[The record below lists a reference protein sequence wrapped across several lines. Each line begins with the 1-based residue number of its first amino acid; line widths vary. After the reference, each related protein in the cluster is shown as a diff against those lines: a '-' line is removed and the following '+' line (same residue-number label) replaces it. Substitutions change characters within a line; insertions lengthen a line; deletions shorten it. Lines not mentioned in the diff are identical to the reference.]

1 LVNIRLFA
9 VGFWSFFLVTPMLG
23 ARTAEDLAIN
33 TRALYEH
40 AMEQYGV
47 AMGERD
53 PKDPATGLILRQ
65 VAELVCLLGD
75 DVAGCLDASD
85 EAGRSLGPYFSSL
98 EPGKIALDTSYDASL
113 QFLEELHRNSE
124 GLGRDVSLAS
134 EALGHIMRIQADAGR
149 HKLEKSF
156 ASELKRLLSGDSSIA
171 RCVKAVEL
179 AKKIFDTLEDREAVL
194 IGAGEMAEL
203 AARHLVSNGVGR
215 LVVVNRTLSRAEEL
229 ARELGGVPLSLD
241 NLGDELVSAD
251 IVISSTASS
260 EVVIRRG
267 EVEGAMK
274 RRRYRPIFFIDI
286 AVPRDVDPEV
296 GRVENVYLYDIDD
309 LKAVVEENR
318 KRRAKESERAL
329 QIIEREVEQFN
340 AWMREQSVIPVIVS
354 LRRRSKTIV
363 EQELDKT
370 FSRLDLT
377 PEQRRSIEKMADA
390 IVKKILHPSF
400 TTMKQAASQGR
411 GEEIARVARQL
422 FGIEEER

>member
-1 LVNIRLFA
+1 MEILVVGMNHNTAPVELRESLAFSEDELPHALASLLEYDEVREGCILSTCNRVEVYAWCDQGGEVAVKEFLCSKRGVSPRQLEPHLYLYRGDDAVRHLFK
-9 VGFWSFFLVTPMLG
+9 VICGLDSMVLG
-23 ARTAEDLAIN
+23 EPQIGGQVKDAYEI
-33 TRALYEH
+33 ALG
-40 AMEQYGV
+40 Q
-47 AMGERD
+47 R
-53 PKDPATGLILRQ
+53 ATGLVLNQLMRKAVS
-65 VAELVCLLGD
+65 VAKRV
-75 DVAGCLDASD
+75 
-85 EAGRSLGPYFSSL
+85 RSETGIG
-98 EPGKIALDTSYDASL
+98 EHA
-113 QFLEELHRNSE
+113 
-124 GLGRDVSLAS
+124 VSV
-134 EALGHIMRIQADAGR
+134 
-149 HKLEKSF
+149 SF
-156 ASELKRLLSGDSSIA
+156 A
-171 RCVKAVEL
+171 AVEL

-241 NLGDELVSAD
+241 KLGEELVSAD

-286 AVPRDVDPEV
+286 AVPRDIDPEV

-400 TTMKQAASQGR
+400 TTMKQAASQGK